1 MALVFSGITVSGGL
15 QIDSKFVPNAP
26 TIGTATATGAT
37 TATVAFTAPSY
48 GGSTTITSYTATSS
62 PGNITGTI
70 SQAGSGTITVS
81 GLSSSTSYTF
91 TVTATNSNGT
101 SVPSAASNSITTQSS
116 GTPPVNTVAPVVS
129 GTQNFGSTLSST
141 TGTWT
146 GTATITYT
154 YQWQRSDG
162 TFSNIPSATSSTY
175 TLVQA
180 DVNRLIR
187 CVVTATN
194 GVGNASANSNS
205 TSDINPIAPG
215 APTSVSATVTS
226 DTSVNVA
233 YTAPTSNGGATITT
247 YTATSSPGNITGTVS
262 QAGSGTIS
270 VTGLTTGTSYT
281 FTVTA
286 TNIAGTGNA
295 SSPSSSVTPTINV
308 GFIGLL
314 ESNFTP
320 TYNGSIADSSG
331 FYVSEFL
338 GSPSASGGRVT
349 LISKY
354 NSYGSATWQKSIPV
368 CASVNNSVTLDN
380 SGNLYTVADYYT
392 GFLSDQA
399 VAVLIKYDSSGTI
412 VWQIDLPFTNDGVPG
427 ASIAT
432 AVDSSNNVY
441 LLAQDYSSSIV
452 QGILVKFDGS
462 DGTLLWQRVI
472 SESTYG
478 FAPLSFAVRGTSI
491 YIVGGTYDPAISN
504 NVSNVVKYNLD
515 GDLQWQKIITDDS
528 GSNFNIAT
536 NVITIDS
543 LDNIYLAGLYN
554 YNLFLAKYDGNA
566 VPQWAQYGVTG
577 GIIAVND
584 IVTDSSDNIYVIG
597 TTDPSSG
604 LNYAF
609 ITKFLNSYSTLYPDT
624 YVYENKLTS
633 NVGNTSGISI
643 SVNDSSMFISGTND
657 ASTDFTLIGRL
668 PSDGSLTGTYTV
680 GSYSYAYEADYRSWI
695 AANTIMGNGNLAN
708 SASNFSSSI
717 TSYTT
722 TDESVNTTTN
732 VIFTTSP
739 INTVPPVVSGSTTPG
754 STLSVT
760 NGTWAGNSPITYTY
774 QWVHAPLGNIS
785 GATSSTYTVLSA
797 DIDQRILC
805 LVTGTNGS
813 GNSSAS
819 SNVTAT
825 IQAGV
830 PGAPT
835 IGTATATGETTATV
849 SFTAPASNGGATITT
864 YTATSSP
871 GNITGT
877 LSQAGSGTITVTGL
891 TGSTSY
897 TFTVTATNSVGTS
910 SASAASNSITTDSPL
925 VRPLRAIFGYGRST
939 TALRMTNLVSN
950 TGVVGNDVTGVGT
963 ARLGL
968 AAAGYGT
975 DKAIFGYGDSSTSGG
990 SYTAVTNKVSNTGV
1004 VALDTAGVGTPRSL
1018 LAAATYGTDKALFG
1032 YGFNNSGSA
1041 VTNLV
1046 SNTGVVATNTAG
1058 VGTARMYLA
1067 AAGYGAD
1074 KAIFGYGYI
1083 YATSTFTNITNL
1095 VSNTGVVGNDVT
1107 GVGTI
1112 RNELAA
1118 AGYGGDKAIF
1128 GYGARGA
1135 NYYSLTNLV
1144 SNTGVVALDT
1154 TGVGTAR
1161 FGLAAAI
1168 YGADKAIFGYGIA
1181 SGSTRLSM
1189 TNLVTNT
1196 GVVGNDVTGV
1206 GTARNSLAAAG
1217 YSLT

>member
-26 TIGTATATGAT
+26 TVGTATATGAT

-48 GGSTTITSYTATSS
+48 GGSTAITSYTATSS
-62 PGNITGTI
+62 PGNITGTL

-116 GTPPVNTVAPVVS
+116 GAPPVNTVAPVVS

-146 GTATITYT
+146 GAATITYT
-154 YQWQRSDG
+154 YQWQRG
-162 TFSNIPSATSSTY
+162 VTNISSATSSTY
-175 TLVQA
+175 TLVAA
-180 DVNRLIR
+180 DVGNTIR
-187 CVVTATN
+187 CVVTGTN
-194 GVGNASANSNS
+194 GVGSATANSNS
-205 TSDINPIAPG
+205 TGNINPIAPG

-286 TNIAGTGNA
+286 TNSAGTGNA

-338 GSPSASGGRVT
+338 GSPSASGGKVT

-354 NSYGSATWQKSIPV
+354 NSYGSATWQKSVPV
-368 CASVNNSVTLDN
+368 SASVNNSVTLDN

-491 YIVGGTYDPAISN
+491 YIVGGTYDPAISD

-785 GATSSTYTVLSA
+785 GANSSTYTVSSL

-813 GNSSAS
+813 GNSSAP
-819 SNVTAT
+819 SNVTNT
-825 IQAGV
+825 IAPGV
-830 PGAPT
+830 PDAPT

-849 SFTAPASNGGATITT
+849 DFTAPASNGGSTITT

-871 GNITGT
+871 DNITGT

-891 TGSTSY
+891 TGGTSY
-897 TFTVTATNSVGTS
+897 TFTVTATNSIGTS
-910 SASAASNSITTDSPL
+910 AASSPSNSITTGS
-925 VRPLRAIFGYGRST
+925 AAGQQAYT
-939 TALRMTNLVSN
+939 TAGTYSWVAPAGVTSVCVVAVGGGGGGSWVGSGNGGGGGGAGGLGWKNNISVTPGNSYTV
-950 TGVVGNDVTGVGT
+950 VVGGGGQPGISGT
-963 ARLGL
+963 SVSA
-968 AAAGYGT
+968 
-975 DKAIFGYGDSSTSGG
+975 STSGG
-990 SYTAVTNKVSNTGV
+990 NSYFSTTSTVMGIGGARAISAAGGAGGGYVGDGGGNGGGGGSTGTTTAGGGGGAGGYSGNGGTCNNSVTGATIGGTGNGGSGGGGGAGSGGGSSDTGGGGGGVGILGQGASGGTVSGATNDGYPGLGGSGGANAAGGPGNTNWASTTNKPN
-1004 VALDTAGVGTPRSL
+1004 AG
-1018 LAAATYGTDKALFG
+1018 A
-1032 YGFNNSGSA
+1032 
-1041 VTNLV
+1041 
-1046 SNTGVVATNTAG
+1046 
-1058 VGTARMYLA
+1058 
-1067 AAGYGAD
+1067 
-1074 KAIFGYGYI
+1074 
-1083 YATSTFTNITNL
+1083 
-1095 VSNTGVVGNDVT
+1095 
-1107 GVGTI
+1107 
-1112 RNELAA
+1112 
-1118 AGYGGDKAIF
+1118 YGGGGGGSENVGEGGF
-1128 GYGARGA
+1128 GGGGAVRIIWG
-1135 NYYSLTNLV
+1135 
-1144 SNTGVVALDT
+1144 
-1154 TGVGTAR
+1154 
-1161 FGLAAAI
+1161 
-1168 YGADKAIFGYGIA
+1168 
-1181 SGSTRLSM
+1181 SGRAFPS
-1189 TNLVTNT
+1189 TNT
-1196 GVVGNDVTGV
+1196 GDV
-1206 GTARNSLAAAG
+1206 
-1217 YSLT
+1217 